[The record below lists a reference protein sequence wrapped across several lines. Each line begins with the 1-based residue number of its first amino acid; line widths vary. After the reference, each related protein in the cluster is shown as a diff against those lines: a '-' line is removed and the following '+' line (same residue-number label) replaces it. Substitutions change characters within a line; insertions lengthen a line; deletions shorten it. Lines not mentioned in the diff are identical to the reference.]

1 MPVVLVADW
10 LAAPGQEQRVADL
23 LATLARTALAE
34 PGVTAFRS
42 LRSLRDP
49 AAFVVLAEYTDRRAA
64 EAHHAGDRYR
74 ELVQDTLAP
83 LLIDRQTEFHT
94 EL

>member
-1 MPVVLVADW
+1 MPPVSCPMASSLC
-10 LAAPGQEQRVADL
+10 
-23 LATLARTALAE
+23 ATASLRSLSRT
-34 PGVTAFRS
+34 VSSKRFRS

-64 EAHHAGDRYR
+64 EAHRAGDRYR
-74 ELVQDTLAP
+74 ELVQDTIAP
-83 LLIDRQTEFHT
+83 MLIDRQTEFHT